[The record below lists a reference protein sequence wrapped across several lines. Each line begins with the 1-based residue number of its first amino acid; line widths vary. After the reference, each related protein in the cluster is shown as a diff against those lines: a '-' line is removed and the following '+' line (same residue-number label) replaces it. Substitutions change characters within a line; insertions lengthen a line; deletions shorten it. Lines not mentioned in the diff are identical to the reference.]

1 MASIPLKQLRR
12 PLLAILVQLPVVEK
26 RRVLQ
31 PVDVQRRC
39 QYHVRFVCRV
49 FFRPIG
55 VVVRHPLAGVNQ
67 VSRLGKCACAIDVYD
82 GPGSVHDDGEAELDA
97 RQRPLG
103 IVFDVVLS
111 PEKTRRD
118 DAALREAYQSCP
130 FAGALVLIYSVLE
143 LLCHILG
150 RNHGVH
156 LLVGVSVGQPPL
168 KWRELG
174 EDVGYRRVRFFLHV
188 AIDKDESKLVLE
200 LAHDGSALDF
210 EDLGI
215 DARAV
220 DAENARQ
227 TEILHFRSDRLC
239 FLVVKES
246 IRRFEGTGGI
256 ISMHLLLVLPAKD

>member
-1 MASIPLKQLRR
+1 MN
-12 PLLAILVQLPVVEK
+12 
-26 RRVLQ
+26 
-31 PVDVQRRC
+31 VQRRC
-39 QYHVRFVCRV
+39 QHHVRFVCRV
-49 FFRPIG
+49 LFRPIG

-67 VSRLGKCACAIDVYD
+67 VSRLGKCACPVNVYD
-82 GPGSVHDDGEAELDA
+82 GPGSVHDDGETELDA

-118 DAALREAYQSCP
+118 DAALGEAYQSCP
-130 FAGALVLIYSVLE
+130 FAGALVRIYRVLE
-143 LLCHILG
+143 LLRHILG

-156 LLVGVSVGQPPL
+156 LLVGVLVGQPPF

-174 EDVGYRRVRFFLHV
+174 EDVGYRRVRFILHM

-200 LAHDGSALDF
+200 LAHNGSALDL

-227 TEILHFRSDRLC
+227 TEILHFRSDRVC
-239 FLVVKES
+239 FWW
-246 IRRFEGTGGI
+246 RRNQFGGLRTRAVLYPC
-256 ISMHLLLVLPAKD
+256 MLLLVLPAKD